1 MGLLIATAQGTFDA
15 DGVFAAMILVAA
27 VALAMEAI
35 LTLVENRLISWRPE
49 IIRGE

>member
-15 DGVFAAMILVAA
+15 NGVFAAMILVAV

-35 LTLVENRLISWRPE
+35 LTIAENRLVSWRPE
-49 IIRGE
+49 VLRE